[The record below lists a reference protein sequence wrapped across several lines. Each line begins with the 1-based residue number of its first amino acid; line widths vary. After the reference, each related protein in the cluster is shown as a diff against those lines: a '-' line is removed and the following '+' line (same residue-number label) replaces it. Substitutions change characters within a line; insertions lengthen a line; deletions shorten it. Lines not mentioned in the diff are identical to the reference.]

1 MAIDIGA
8 IVVQGA
14 VIGALYALIALGFT
28 MIFGVGGVLNLYHG
42 AMIMVGA
49 YVYAAVTRELI
60 LPSLQLGAFVGI
72 PAAMVAVALL
82 GVGLYLGLVR
92 YIEENPVVTF
102 LATILLA
109 VWTQDLI
116 RGWVSD
122 QSFSI
127 TVTDAVFSVPALGI
141 ELLTVEVVG
150 FVLSWIV
157 IGTLWYYVTRTDG
170 GRAIRA
176 VAMSERGAELTGV
189 NITSVRARTWAIAG
203 GLAGLGGVFLGANNQ
218 VSPEMWLGPLTLAF
232 IIVVI
237 GGIGSIKGSIV
248 AAYVVGFLE
257 TTTMIV
263 IGPDVR
269 GILSLIALV
278 LVLLVM
284 PQGLFGREF
293 AHE

>member
-1 MAIDIGA
+1 MAIDFGA
-8 IVVQGA
+8 IVVQGT
-14 VIGALYALIALGFT
+14 VISALYALIALGFT

-49 YVYAAVTRELI
+49 YVYAAFTRDLI
-60 LPSLQLGAFVGI
+60 VPSLQTTPWVAI
-72 PAAMVAVALL
+72 PAAMVAVAIL
-82 GVGLYLGLVR
+82 GVVLYLGLVR
-92 YIEENPVVTF
+92 FIEENPVVTF

-109 VWTQDLI
+109 VWTQDFI

-122 QSFSI
+122 QNLTIS
-127 TVTDAVFSVPALGI
+127 VTDALFTVPALDI
-141 ELLTVEVVG
+141 ELRMVEVVG

-157 IGTLWYYVTRTDG
+157 IGALWYYVTRTDG

-176 VAMSERGAELTGV
+176 TAMSERGAELTGV
-189 NITSVRARTWAIAG
+189 NIRAVRTRTWAIAG
-203 GLAGLGGVFLGANNQ
+203 ALAGLGGVFLGANLE

-248 AAYVVGFLE
+248 AAYIVGFLE
-257 TTTMIV
+257 TTTMIA
-263 IGPDVR
+263 IGPDFR

-278 LVLLVM
+278 AVLIVM

-293 AHE
+293 IHE

>member
-49 YVYAAVTRELI
+49 YVYAAFTRELV
-60 LPSLQLGAFVGI
+60 LPSLQLGPVVGL
-72 PAAMVAVALL
+72 PAAMLAVALL
-82 GVGLYLGLVR
+82 GVFLYLGLVR

-109 VWTQDLI
+109 VWTQDFI

-122 QSFSI
+122 QSFTIS
-127 TVTDAVFSVPALGI
+127 VTDAVFRVPALGI

-157 IGTLWYYVTRTDG
+157 IGVLWYYVTRTTG

-189 NITSVRARTWAIAG
+189 NVTGVRTRTWAIAG
-203 GLAGLGGVFLGANNQ
+203 ALAGLGGVFLGANLE

-232 IIVVI
+232 TIVVI

-257 TTTMIV
+257 TTTMVV
-263 IGPDVR
+263 IGPDFR
-269 GILSLIALV
+269 GILSLVALV
-278 LVLLVM
+278 LVLLVR

>member
-1 MAIDIGA
+1 MPIDLGA
-8 IVVQGA
+8 IAAQTA

-28 MIFGVGGVLNLYHG
+28 MIFGVAGVLNLYHG
-42 AMIMVGA
+42 AMIMIGA
-49 YVYAAVTRELI
+49 YVYAALTRDLI
-60 LPSLQLGAFVGI
+60 LPSLELGPLVGI
-72 PAAMVAVALL
+72 PGAMLGVAVL
-82 GVGLYLGLVR
+82 GVVLYLGLVR

-116 RGWVSD
+116 RGWVYEGT
-122 QSFSI
+122 FSI
-127 TVTDAVFSVPALGI
+127 SMVGGQLEIPLIGA
-141 ELLTVEVVG
+141 ELLMVEVVG

-157 IGTLWYYVTRTDG
+157 IGVLWYYVTRTDG

-176 VAMSERGAELTGV
+176 TAMSERGAQLTGV
-189 NITSVRARTWAIAG
+189 NITAVRARTWAIAG
-203 GLAGLGGVFLGANNQ
+203 GLAGLGGVFLGTNVE

-237 GGIGSIKGSIV
+237 GGIGSITGSIV
-248 AAYVVGFLE
+248 AAYIVGFLE
-257 TTTMIV
+257 TTTVIV
-263 IGPDVR
+263 IGPDFR

-278 LVLLVM
+278 LVLLLM

-293 AHE
+293 HHE

>member
-1 MAIDIGA
+1 MAIDFGA
-8 IVVQGA
+8 IVVQGT
-14 VIGALYALIALGFT
+14 VISALYALIALGFT

-49 YVYAAVTRELI
+49 YVYAAFTRDLI
-60 LPSLQLGAFVGI
+60 LPSLQTTPLVAI
-72 PAAMVAVALL
+72 PAAVVAVAIL
-82 GVGLYLGLVR
+82 GVVLYLGLVR
-92 YIEENPVVTF
+92 FIEENPVVTF

-109 VWTQDLI
+109 VWTQDFI

-122 QSFSI
+122 QNLTIS
-127 TVTDAVFSVPALGI
+127 VTDALFTVPALDI
-141 ELLTVEVVG
+141 ELRMVEVVG

-157 IGTLWYYVTRTDG
+157 IGALWYYVTRTDG

-176 VAMSERGAELTGV
+176 TAMSERGAELTGV
-189 NITSVRARTWAIAG
+189 NIRAVRTRTWAIAG
-203 GLAGLGGVFLGANNQ
+203 ALAGLGGVFLGANLQ

-248 AAYVVGFLE
+248 AAYIVGFLE
-257 TTTMIV
+257 TTTMIA
-263 IGPDVR
+263 IGPDFR

-278 LVLLVM
+278 AVLLVM

-293 AHE
+293 VHE

>member
-8 IVVQGA
+8 IVVQGT

-157 IGTLWYYVTRTDG
+157 IGALWYYVTRTDG

-203 GLAGLGGVFLGANNQ
+203 ALAGLGGVFLVANNQ

>member
-1 MAIDIGA
+1 MPIDIGA
-8 IVVQGA
+8 IAVQTT

-28 MIFGVGGVLNLYHG
+28 MIFGVAGVLNLYHG

-49 YVYAAVTRELI
+49 YIYAAVTRDLI
-60 LPSLQLGAFVGI
+60 VPSLELGPVVGI
-72 PAAMVAVALL
+72 PAAMLGVALL
-82 GVGLYLGLVR
+82 GVVLYAGLVR

-116 RGWVSD
+116 RGFVYD
-122 QSFSI
+122 QNFSI
-127 TVTDAVFSVPALGI
+127 SLVDATFTVPGLGT
-141 ELLTVEVVG
+141 ELLMVEVVG
-150 FVLSWIV
+150 FVLSWLV
-157 IGTLWYYVTRTDG
+157 IGALWYYVTRTDG

-176 VAMSERGAELTGV
+176 TAMSERGAQLTGV

-203 GLAGLGGVFLGANNQ
+203 GLAGLGGVFLGANVE

-237 GGIGSIKGSIV
+237 GGIGSISGSIV
-248 AAYVVGFLE
+248 AAYIVGFLE
-257 TTTMIV
+257 TTTVVV
-263 IGPDVR
+263 IGPDFR

-293 AHE
+293 HHE